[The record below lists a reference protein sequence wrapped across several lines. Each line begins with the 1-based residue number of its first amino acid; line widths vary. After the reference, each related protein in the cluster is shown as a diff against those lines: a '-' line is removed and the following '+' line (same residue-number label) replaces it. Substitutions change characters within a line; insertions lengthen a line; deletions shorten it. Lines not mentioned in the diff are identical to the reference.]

1 METNKRA
8 GIFVNCKRFLLF
20 FYDCRKLWNLSEF
33 ACFTGLLIFGPN
45 CIFLFLSDHSGC
57 SGLCLWHRGLQK
69 YPNHLRE
76 SFDQYQRSLQWIS
89 SPDWT
94 TNHKKCITQGKE
106 VKFASSLLWRDW
118 IAFPDQMVKVK
129 IFKECEL
136 LPFCVK
142 CLLHVFKYGILSI

>member
-1 METNKRA
+1 MWIVKD
-8 GIFVNCKRFLLF
+8 FYYFFLTVGNYRICQNLPASQVF
-20 FYDCRKLWNLSEF
+20 WSLGPTASSSFSLTTLIVLDCVCDIVTF
-33 ACFTGLLIFGPN
+33 
-45 CIFLFLSDHSGC
+45 
-57 SGLCLWHRGLQK
+57 LQK

-106 VKFASSLLWRDW
+106 VKFASSLLWRGW
-118 IAFPDQMVKVK
+118 IAFPDQMVMIK

-136 LPFCVK
+136 LPFFVK